1 MSTYAAAE
9 PAAFAAPR
17 IAVERLRLLLLW
29 LLGFGGAFVFIEP
42 SPYEVVGTATIL
54 LFAVTGLSLR
64 PSLMPLLLLL
74 IGLNVGYALAVVQVI
89 DQSKS
94 VIWVLISSFLA
105 TTAIFYAAM
114 LGANT
119 EARLRWLLRGYMAAA
134 VTASLI
140 AIAAYFRLLGGM
152 SDMFLLYDR
161 ARATFNDPNVLGA
174 FLVLPCLL
182 LFQRILLGRLSAVI
196 GSGLL
201 LLVLLSALFLTFSRA
216 AWGQF
221 AFCALIIMA
230 LSFIS
235 TRSASERLRIVAI
248 AIGGIIAI
256 ALFVTVLLSI
266 AKIAELF
273 SQRASLEQ
281 AYDLGHYG
289 RFGRYLLGVELG
301 LERPLGIGPL
311 QFSRFFPEDAHNTFL
326 NSFMSGGWLS
336 GFAYLTLT
344 LITIFVGL
352 RFVLVPTPWRPT
364 YQAVYA
370 AFLGAAAESVIID
383 IDHWRHY
390 FLILGV
396 LWGLIV
402 MSRAFSFAGRDERFS
417 AQRTG
422 ASPGGLA
429 QPAASSYSFAPTG
442 GA

>member
-1 MSTYAAAE
+1 MSVYAGAE
-9 PAAFAAPR
+9 RTAFAAPR
-17 IAVERLRLLLLW
+17 IATERLRLLFLW
-29 LLGFGGAFVFIEP
+29 LIGFAGAFVFVEP
-42 SPYEVVGTATIL
+42 SPYELVGLATIF
-54 LFAVTGLSLR
+54 LFALTGLSLR
-64 PSLMPLLLLL
+64 PGLMPLLLLL
-74 IGLNVGYALAVVQVI
+74 IGLNVGYAVAMVQVI

-94 VIWVLISSFLA
+94 VIWVMVSAFLA

-114 LGANT
+114 LGTNT
-119 EARLRWLLRGYMAAA
+119 EARLRWLLGGYIAAGL
-134 VTASLI
+134 TASLI
-140 AIAAYFRLLGGM
+140 GIAAYFRLLGGM
-152 SDMFLLYDR
+152 SDIFLLFDR

-174 FLVLPCLL
+174 FLVLPALL
-182 LFQRILLGRLSAVI
+182 LFQRILLGRLSAVV
-196 GSGLL
+196 GNGLL
-201 LLVLLSALFLTFSRA
+201 LLVLLGGLFLSFSRA

-221 AFCALIIMA
+221 AFGALVIMA

-248 AIGGIIAI
+248 AIAGIVTI
-256 ALFVTVLLSI
+256 ALFVAVLLSI
-266 AKIAELF
+266 GTIAELF
-273 SQRASLEQ
+273 KQRASLEQ

-289 RFGRYLLGVELG
+289 RFGRYLLGAQLG

-311 QFSRFFPEDAHNTFL
+311 QFFHFFPEDAHNTFL

-344 LITIFVGL
+344 LVTIVVGL

-364 YQAVYA
+364 YQVVYA
-370 AFLGAAAESVIID
+370 AFLGTTGESAIVD

-402 MSRAFSFAGRDERFS
+402 MSRAHSFIGRNERSSFQGAGS
-417 AQRTG
+417 
-422 ASPGGLA
+422 SPVGLA
-429 QPAASSYSFAPTG
+429 QPPASSYSFAPIG

>member
-17 IAVERLRLLLLW
+17 IAVERLRLLFLW
-29 LLGFGGAFVFIEP
+29 LFGFAGAFVFIEP
-42 SPYEVVGTATIL
+42 SPYELVGTATIL

-64 PSLMPLLLLL
+64 PGLMPLLLLL
-74 IGLNVGYALAVVQVI
+74 IGLNVGYAIAVVQVI

-94 VIWVLISSFLA
+94 VIWVMISAFLA
-105 TTAIFYAAM
+105 TTAVFYAAM
-114 LGANT
+114 LGTNT
-119 EARLRWLLRGYMAAA
+119 EARLRWVLRGYVAAA
-134 VTASLI
+134 VTASVI
-140 AIAAYFRLLGGM
+140 AVASYFRLLGGM

-182 LFQRILLGRLSAVI
+182 LFQRMLLGRLSAVI
-196 GSGLL
+196 GNGLL
-201 LLVLLSALFLTFSRA
+201 LLVLLSALFLSFSRA

-248 AIGGIIAI
+248 AVAGMVAI

-266 AKIAELF
+266 GKIAEVF

-289 RFGRYLLGVELG
+289 RFGRYLLGAQLG

-311 QFSRFFPEDAHNTFL
+311 QFSHFFPEDAHNTFL

-370 AFLGAAAESVIID
+370 AFLGAAAESAIID

-402 MSRAFSFAGRDERFS
+402 MSRAHSFAGVEERS
-417 AQRTG
+417 G
-422 ASPGGLA
+422 S
-429 QPAASSYSFAPTG
+429 QPAAFPA
-442 GA
+442 AALA

>member
-17 IAVERLRLLLLW
+17 IAVERLRLLFLW
-29 LLGFGGAFVFIEP
+29 LFGFAGAFVFIEP
-42 SPYEVVGTATIL
+42 SPYELVGTATIL

-64 PSLMPLLLLL
+64 PGLMPLLLLL
-74 IGLNVGYALAVVQVI
+74 IGLNVGYAIAVVQVI

-94 VIWVLISSFLA
+94 VIWVMISAFLA
-105 TTAIFYAAM
+105 TTAVFYAAM
-114 LGANT
+114 LGTNT
-119 EARLRWLLRGYMAAA
+119 EARLRWVLRGYVAAA
-134 VTASLI
+134 VTASVI
-140 AIAAYFRLLGGM
+140 AVASYFRLLGGM

-182 LFQRILLGRLSAVI
+182 LFHRMLLGRLSAVI
-196 GSGLL
+196 GNGLL
-201 LLVLLSALFLTFSRA
+201 LLVLLSALFLSFSRA

-248 AIGGIIAI
+248 AVAGMVAI

-266 AKIAELF
+266 GKIAEVF

-289 RFGRYLLGVELG
+289 RFGRYLLGAQLG

-311 QFSRFFPEDAHNTFL
+311 QFSHFFPEDAHNTFL

-370 AFLGAAAESVIID
+370 AFLGAAAESAIID

-402 MSRAFSFAGRDERFS
+402 MSRAHSFAGVEERS
-417 AQRTG
+417 G
-422 ASPGGLA
+422 S
-429 QPAASSYSFAPTG
+429 QPAAFPA
-442 GA
+442 AALA